1 MDWITTCT
9 MEGGQSAYSKFT
21 DLNNGVKGKQ
31 DGRVEGLDAT
41 SSQENMKITITEH
54 PSTKKTATYQK
65 KIFYIQKQRINHN
78 KQVGG
83 TYSWYD

>member
-1 MDWITTCT
+1 MNNHLHY
-9 MEGGQSAYSKFT
+9 GGQSAYSKFT
-21 DLNNGVKGKQ
+21 NLNNGMERKQ

-65 KIFYIQKQRINHN
+65 KIFYIQRQRINHN
-78 KQVGG
+78 KKVGG
-83 TYSWYD
+83 TYSRYN